1 MSRLLLLVLLG
12 GCAQSVSTT
21 PETSSDPTCDAGKAQ
36 SYIGASASS
45 EIAEAARK
53 AAGAEL
59 VRWLRPGMA
68 VTMEYRMGR
77 LNITIDDKNVITGI
91 NCG

>member
-1 MSRLLLLVLLG
+1 MVRLLLLLALSGCVQSTSG
-12 GCAQSVSTT
+12 GR
-21 PETSSDPTCDAGKAQ
+21 EISDDPSCDAAKAQ
-36 SYIGASASS
+36 SFVGKSASS

-53 AAGAEL
+53 SAGAEI

-68 VTMEYRMGR
+68 VTMEFRMGR
-77 LNITIDDKNVITGI
+77 LNITIDEKNLITGI

>member
-1 MSRLLLLVLLG
+1 MNRLLLLFALS
-12 GCAQSVSTT
+12 GCAQSISS
-21 PETSSDPTCDAGKAQ
+21 PREASSDPTCDAGKAQ
-36 SYIGASASS
+36 SYIGKSATSD
-45 EIAEAARK
+45 IAEAARK
-53 AAGAEL
+53 SAGAEL

-77 LNITIDDKNVITGI
+77 LNITIDEKNVITSI

>member
-1 MSRLLLLVLLG
+1 MSRLLLLYALG
-12 GCAQSVSTT
+12 GCAPALSNT
-21 PETSSDPTCDAGKAQ
+21 PEASSDPTCDAGKVQ
-36 SYIGASASS
+36 SFIGKDATAD
-45 EIAEAARK
+45 IAETARK
-53 AAGAEL
+53 SAGAEL

-77 LNITIDDKNVITGI
+77 LNITIDDQNLITSI